1 MQHFIADDG
10 ERLHVQ
16 VSGEGPPV
24 VLLHGWTSSHRD
36 WNPFVDALSAHHRVL
51 RWDARGH
58 ATHALETATPP
69 TVQRMARDLANL
81 LDHWQLER
89 AVLVG
94 HSMGALTLWQYLQ
107 DFGGARLAGVVVVDQ
122 SPRLVTDATWRN
134 GIYGDFDAARN
145 AAFIDALEADFPEA
159 VLRLTAFGLNA
170 DVQRR
175 YAEQPESFDNAR
187 GWLGR
192 LHHAA
197 LIACWRTLTAADY
210 RAVLPAIP
218 VPALLVYGAESNFY
232 RRETADW
239 VAGTIPDAQLRVYPG
254 ADHSPHLHDRARF
267 QADLD
272 GFLARVL
279 PG

>member
-1 MQHFIADDG
+1 MQHFLADDG
-10 ERLHVQ
+10 ECLHVQ

-24 VLLHGWTSSHRD
+24 ILLHGWTSSHRD
-36 WNPFVDALSAHHRVL
+36 WNPFVDALSAHHQVL

-58 ATHALETATPP
+58 ATHPLQTVSLP

-81 LDHWQLER
+81 LDHWQLAR

-107 DFGGARLAGVVVVDQ
+107 DFGSARVAGVVIVDQ
-122 SPRLVTDATWRN
+122 SPRLVTDATWQN

-145 AAFIDALEADFPEA
+145 AAFIRELEADFPEA
-159 VLRLTAFGLNA
+159 VLRLTAFGRNEE
-170 DVQRR
+170 VRRR
-175 YAEQPESFDNAR
+175 YTAQPESFDSAR
-187 GWLGR
+187 RWLGR

-210 RAVLPAIP
+210 RSVLPAID

-232 RRETADW
+232 RRETAEW
-239 VAGTIPDAQLRVYPG
+239 VAATIPAAQLTVVPG

-267 QADLD
+267 AADLD
-272 GFLARVL
+272 RFLAQVFAR
-279 PG
+279 

>member
-10 ERLHVQ
+10 ECLHVQ

-24 VLLHGWTSSHRD
+24 ILLHGWTSSHRD
-36 WNPFVDALSAHHRVL
+36 WNPFVDVLSADHHVL

-58 ATHALETATPP
+58 ATHALQAATAP

-81 LDHWQLER
+81 LDHWHLER

-107 DFGGARLAGVVVVDQ
+107 DFGSDRVAGVVIVDQ

-134 GIYGDFDAARN
+134 GIYGDFDTARN
-145 AAFIDALEADFPEA
+145 AAFIAELEADFGEA
-159 VLRLTAFGLNA
+159 VLRLTAFGRNGE
-170 DVQRR
+170 VRRR
-175 YAEQPESFDNAR
+175 YTDQPESFDNAR
-187 GWLGR
+187 RWLGR

-210 RAVLPAIP
+210 RAVLPAID

-232 RRETADW
+232 SRETAEW
-239 VAGTIPDAQLRVYPG
+239 VAGAIPDARLTVYPG

-267 QADLD
+267 GADLD
-272 GFLARVL
+272 DFLARVF
-279 PG
+279 PR